1 MPINIPVN
9 LPAGEILKKEN
20 VFVMSHDRAIHQDI
34 RPLEI
39 VILNLM
45 PTKVITE
52 TQILRLL
59 GNTPLQVNISL
70 LRMISHKSKNT
81 SEEYLST
88 FYTTLLEIKYKKFD
102 GLIITGAPVETL
114 NFEEVDYWDELKD
127 VMNWSKN
134 NVFSTLH
141 ICWGAQAGL
150 YFHYGIN
157 KYPVNKKIFG
167 VFEHTAN
174 DKSCKL
180 VRGFDD
186 VFWVPHSRHTEIKRE
201 DIEPIPELNIISES
215 KDAGVYLIERKDG
228 RQVFVTGHPEYD
240 PVILKKEY
248 ERDINKGMDIPIPKN
263 YFPNDDPNCEP
274 VVRWRSHAYLLFSNW
289 LNYYVYQETPYEINN
304 IT

>member
-1 MPINIPVN
+1 MPINIPAN

-20 VFVMSHDRAIHQDI
+20 VFVMYHDRAIHQDI

-39 VILNLM
+39 IILNLM
-45 PTKVITE
+45 PTKVVTE

-59 GNTPLQVNISL
+59 GNTPLQVKVSL
-70 LRMISHKSKNT
+70 LRMITHKSKNT

-114 NFEEVDYWDELKD
+114 NFEDVDYWEELKD
-127 VMNWSKN
+127 VMSWSKN

-167 VFEHTAN
+167 VFEHTLN
-174 DKSCKL
+174 DKSCIL

-186 VFWVPHSRHTEIKRE
+186 IFWVPHSRHTEIKRQ
-201 DIEPIPELNIISES
+201 DIEPIPDLNIISES

-240 PVILKKEY
+240 PIILKHEY
-248 ERDINKGMDIPIPKN
+248 ERDINKGMDIPLPKN
-263 YFPNDDPNCEP
+263 YFPNDDPNSKP
-274 VVRWRSHAYLLFSNW
+274 IVRWRSHAYLLFSNW
-289 LNYYVYQETPYEINN
+289 LNYYVYQETPYEIDN
-304 IT
+304 IS